1 MDDDIVDGGGEPG
14 AGGDGGAGDG
24 GDGGGALT
32 ISDII
37 ADVEAGLLEGGDGSG
52 SDGRGDQG
60 SDEDGVGDPKSAT
73 PSTAALPPGLK
84 TFIDQNYG
92 GDVDKFMAGQYES
105 RAENQRM
112 KERLE
117 ALEAEKN
124 TTPARDTAAELK
136 VRQEQDEEVRGI
148 STQISA
154 LDASITSLTTANT
167 QILQRAGTLD
177 AEIKTIEK
185 QLLSSTDD
193 QARLSLSLDL
203 RDKKADMRDLTAEY
217 RSNEIAKRGDTQTKA
232 LLNRDLNRVKQDVAH
247 RMRQEEDEE
256 RAQADNNAQSLAF
269 YNRAFEEEIAKY
281 ALDPKDQG
289 QAKTLRYIYLSTKG
303 ILSDWLQGQGYDA
316 KPLDYHGFKTAVSN
330 LLQKAEEGGAIRRK
344 VGSGPGSRP
353 ANRSRNA
360 APPSPQNQ
368 RRITGPGGIPRK
380 GAYIP
385 KTAEDIFDDPNLIR
399 QRAQAIQDRLE
410 RESAARGGR

>member
-1 MDDDIVDGGGEPG
+1 MDDDIVDGGGEPDAGG
-14 AGGDGGAGDG
+14 AGGNGGAGDG
-24 GDGGGALT
+24 GADLT
-32 ISDII
+32 IGDII

-52 SDGRGDQG
+52 HSDQA
-60 SDEDGVGDPKSAT
+60 SDDDGGDPKSAT
-73 PSTAALPPGLK
+73 PAASALPPGLK

-92 GDVDKFMAGQYES
+92 GDVDKFMAAQYES
-105 RAENQRM
+105 RAESQRM

-117 ALEAEKN
+117 ALEAEKT
-124 TTPARDTAAELK
+124 TTPTRDTAAELK
-136 VRQEQDEEVRGI
+136 ARQEQDEEVRGI

-154 LDASITSLTTANT
+154 LDASITSLTNANT
-167 QILQRAGTLD
+167 SILQRAGTLD
-177 AEIKTIEK
+177 GEIKTLE
-185 QLLSSTDD
+185 QQMLSSTDD
-193 QARLSLSLDL
+193 QARLNLSLEL

-247 RMRQEEDEE
+247 RMQQEEEEE
-256 RAQADNNAQSLAF
+256 RSQADNNAQSLAF
-269 YNRAFEEEIAKY
+269 YNRAFEEEIAKF
-281 ALDPKDQG
+281 ALDPKDPG

-303 ILSDWLQGQGYDA
+303 ILSDWLQGQGYNA

-330 LLQKAEEGGAIRRK
+330 LLGKAEEGGAIKRK
-344 VGSGPGSRP
+344 VGGGPGNRP

-360 APPSPQNQ
+360 APPTPQNQ
-368 RRITGPGGIPRK
+368 RRINGPGGIPRK
-380 GAYIP
+380 GAYTP
-385 KTAEDIFDDPNLIR
+385 KTADDIFDDPNLIR